1 MMVRGGG
8 SGLLV
13 VLIKHKHLGLESV
26 RPRATSWPK
35 PPRGVVGMGDFVSA
49 LGVSSSSSSSSKINE

>member
-1 MMVRGGG
+1 MMVWGGG

-13 VLIKHKHLGLESV
+13 VLIKHKYLGLESV

-49 LGVSSSSSSSSKINE
+49 LALVAAVAAAAK